1 MSATKRVDSP
11 QKSIMK
17 PPQVPASTGAAVDFN
32 NYQQNDQ
39 NAVGGSG
46 EELAQTLEKVV
57 SQLDIISRTLHVL
70 EQRVSMNE
78 EAVSNVMGFFNDVR

>member
-1 MSATKRVDSP
+1 MGATAR
-11 QKSIMK
+11 
-17 PPQVPASTGAAVDFN
+17 TGGDFN
-32 NYQQNDQ
+32 HDAYVVAADDP

-78 EAVSNVMGFFNDVR
+78 ESVDGIKKYFNQLE

>member
-1 MSATKRVDSP
+1 MNYT
-11 QKSIMK
+11 
-17 PPQVPASTGAAVDFN
+17 TEAAD
-32 NYQQNDQ
+32 

-70 EQRVSMNE
+70 E
-78 EAVSNVMGFFNDVR
+78 